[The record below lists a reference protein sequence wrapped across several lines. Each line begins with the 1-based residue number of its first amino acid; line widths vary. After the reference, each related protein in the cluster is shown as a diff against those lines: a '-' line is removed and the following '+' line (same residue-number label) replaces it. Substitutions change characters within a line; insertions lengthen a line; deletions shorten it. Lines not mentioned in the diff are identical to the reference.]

1 MMSIILQ
8 ILVVALI
15 VYSFVLIVAVPI
27 TLSTASGW
35 SKSKSSIV
43 TASIGWVG
51 MVLLT
56 GVLNSFVS

>member
-1 MMSIILQ
+1 
-8 ILVVALI
+8 
-15 VYSFVLIVAVPI
+15 VLIVAVPI

>member
-1 MMSIILQ
+1 MSIILQ